1 MPIAK
6 LGLENWI
13 LIGLVVLF
21 FVGLVVAGLIGRRRD
36 RSRDPKGVAVKAFL
50 ISLGLMMLI
59 IILIGVF
66 ANWYWAAGAW
76 FSIGVAHW
84 WLSSAY
90 SWLDEFAEA
99 MLVLMGPVGLALNI
113 KDAVNREPV

>member
-36 RSRDPKGVAVKAFL
+36 RL
-50 ISLGLMMLI
+50 
-59 IILIGVF
+59 
-66 ANWYWAAGAW
+66 
-76 FSIGVAHW
+76 
-84 WLSSAY
+84 
-90 SWLDEFAEA
+90 
-99 MLVLMGPVGLALNI
+99 
-113 KDAVNREPV
+113 RETLKE